1 VLATFLLV
9 KVTAVTS
16 LLQAVVSRLN
26 HEPFKYVITINA
38 NKPVRGIVRIF
49 LTPKINWFGQKVPLE
64 VSHWGVIELDR
75 FPVKRE

>member
-1 VLATFLLV
+1 LIR
-9 KVTAVTS
+9 VTALNP

-38 NKPVRGIVRIF
+38 KKPVRGIVRIF
-49 LTPKINWFGQKVPLE
+49 LTPKFNWFGQKMPLD
-64 VSHWGVIELDR
+64 VSRWEVIELDR